1 MEQII
6 IEMVNKFGYIGIA
19 LLIFIESV
27 FPPIPSELI
36 LTFGGFMTTSTSMS
50 IIGVIFWSTIGAVLG
65 AIVLYYIGKIF
76 NKERLKKF
84 THTRLGRFI
93 RLKEKDIEM
102 ADRWFDTKGAKTV
115 LFGRCV
121 PIVRSLISIP
131 AGMSDMPLAKFLIYT
146 TVGSTVWNI
155 VLVNLGAAA
164 GDNWKEIVR
173 FFDKY
178 SDIVLVILIIIAIA
192 FVYYYFAH
200 YTKKDN
206 VKDKKKTKKKK

>member
-6 IEMVNKFGYIGIA
+6 IEMVDKFGYLGIT

-36 LTFGGFMTTSTSMS
+36 LTFGGFMTSSTSMS
-50 IIGVIFWSTIGAVLG
+50 IIGVIFWSSIGAVLG
-65 AIVLYYIGKIF
+65 ALVLYYIGKIF

-84 THTRLGRFI
+84 THTKLGKAI
-93 RLKEKDIEM
+93 RLKEKDIEL

-131 AGMSDMPLAKFLIYT
+131 AGMSDMPMLKFLIYT
-146 TVGSTVWNI
+146 AVGSTVWNI

-164 GDNWKEIVR
+164 GDNWKDIVK

-178 SDIVLVILIIIAIA
+178 SDITLIVLIAIA
-192 FVYYYFAH
+192 LGLIYYYFAH
-200 YTKKDN
+200 YKKKDK
-206 VKDKKKTKKKK
+206 VKKKNKK